1 MTDERLEKGRAIIN
15 EVDAEMA
22 HLFEKRMEAVRMIAA
37 YKKEKQLPVLD
48 PKREEENIARNSAL
62 IGDEAL
68 RPYYAAFLRDM
79 MKVSRSY
86 QQRLMEDAK

>member
-1 MTDERLEKGRAIIN
+1 MTDERLEKGRAILN

-22 HLFEKRMEAVRMIAA
+22 LLFEKRMEAVRMIAA